1 MINPKN
7 IAVSACVGFFL
18 SFFIGLVSDVRFSHV
33 ILRAFIF
40 ALVFAALCVGISFIY
55 QKFLSNEGASFSV
68 EQDPSAAKT
77 AGSVV
82 NIVVDDSALVDDG
95 LTPKFTVTNNHATK
109 PEKAA
114 FVRSESA
121 AVSPSVTSVQP
132 EDSHAQPEAAQ
143 VQPLA
148 SSPSP
153 AEASFK
159 PVNLSEVSSGDAKEV
174 APSPAAQTEEVAPAE
189 QLDELPDIGGMDA
202 GETSDSSDSA
212 DEVVSD
218 TEFATGGARL
228 REQPISGDTN
238 VMAKAIQTLLAQDNN

>member
-95 LTPKFTVTNNHATK
+95 LTEEERDN
-109 PEKAA
+109 
-114 FVRSESA
+114 
-121 AVSPSVTSVQP
+121 
-132 EDSHAQPEAAQ
+132 
-143 VQPLA
+143 
-148 SSPSP
+148 
-153 AEASFK
+153 
-159 PVNLSEVSSGDAKEV
+159 SGILYGSGSQYYAD
-174 APSPAAQTEEVAPAE
+174 
-189 QLDELPDIGGMDA
+189 DEL
-202 GETSDSSDSA
+202 S
-212 DEVVSD
+212 
-218 TEFATGGARL
+218 
-228 REQPISGDTN
+228 
-238 VMAKAIQTLLAQDNN
+238 KW